1 MNLVNKYNEIIK
13 YVIAGILTTI
23 ISIVSY
29 NLFRN
34 ININY
39 KICTILSW
47 ILSVIFAYFVNKIYV
62 FNKRENS
69 LKEFINFVLARLLSL
84 GIEFIF
90 MIFMVDLIKV
100 NDRIAKI
107 FVQFIVL
114 VLNYIFSKFL
124 VFKK

>member
-90 MIFMVDLIKV
+90 MIFMVDLINV